1 MVAANYQACEDRVL
15 AHEGSRYTDGVHP
28 YDPGG
33 PTRWG
38 ITLADARMYWK
49 ANASA
54 DDVRTMPRDVACD
67 IYRKHYW
74 APVRG
79 DDLPSGVDDTVY
91 DYGINSGIGR
101 SGKVLR
107 KVVGL
112 PTNTSAITLEVI
124 EAVRRRDAAA
134 IVNAICDE
142 RMLFLQSLK
151 IWPTYRNGWT
161 VRVREV
167 RQFSLQL
174 ANATAPVAAQPP
186 TSIPA
191 STMGKGK
198 PPEPTA
204 AKNVAK
210 GAGAGAAA
218 GAGGFVQWLQ
228 VHPALCA
235 VIVGS
240 IILTAILVIGE
251 INRWH
256 RQRSEE
262 PHPDTPVV
270 PELPHLVE
278 EFS

>member
-1 MVAANYQACEDRVL
+1 
-15 AHEGSRYTDGVHP
+15 
-28 YDPGG
+28 
-33 PTRWG
+33 
-38 ITLADARMYWK
+38 
-49 ANASA
+49 
-54 DDVRTMPRDVACD
+54 
-67 IYRKHYW
+67 
-74 APVRG
+74 
-79 DDLPSGVDDTVY
+79 
-91 DYGINSGIGR
+91 
-101 SGKVLR
+101 
-107 KVVGL
+107 
-112 PTNTSAITLEVI
+112 
-124 EAVRRRDAAA
+124 
-134 IVNAICDE
+134 
-142 RMLFLQSLK
+142 MLFLQSLK

-161 VRVREV
+161 IRVREV

-198 PPEPTA
+198 PPEPTV

-218 GAGGFVQWLQ
+218 GAGGLVQWLQ

-240 IILTAILVIGE
+240 VILTAILVIGE

-270 PELPHLVE
+270 PELANLVE